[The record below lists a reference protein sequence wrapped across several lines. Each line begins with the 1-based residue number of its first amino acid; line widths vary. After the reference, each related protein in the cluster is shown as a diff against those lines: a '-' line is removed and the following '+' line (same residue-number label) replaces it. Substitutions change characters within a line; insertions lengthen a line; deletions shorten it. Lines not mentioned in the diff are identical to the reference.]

1 MLVVR
6 RASQLSANDFRDLLQ
21 RIELVLHK
29 MREIFRKNTAFPKNA
44 YLCRPE
50 KSNEMHLKQHIP
62 NAITCG
68 NLVSGCLS
76 ILFLTSNMPVKAAL
90 MIFVAGLFD
99 FLDGFAARL
108 LKAHSPI
115 GADLDSLSDVVSFG
129 VAPGFIMYWLMRHGT
144 DVPNVAL
151 FGIAMLPCVAF
162 LLPVFSAIRLAKF
175 NIDDTQ
181 TTTFRGIPAPGMAIF
196 IASLPLALAQ
206 ADHLKD
212 GALGYWACLGITII
226 FSFMM
231 VSRLRFFSFKMKSAT
246 WKGNEVRWIFLIV
259 AVVGLAIFKFL
270 ALPFVMMIYVL
281 LSVFFGEKME

>member
-1 MLVVR
+1 
-6 RASQLSANDFRDLLQ
+6 
-21 RIELVLHK
+21 
-29 MREIFRKNTAFPKNA
+29 MREIFCKNTAFPKNA

-50 KSNEMHLKQHIP
+50 KSNEMQLKQHIP
-62 NAITCG
+62 NTITCG

-76 ILFLTSNMPVKAAL
+76 ILFLSTNMPVKAAI

-99 FLDGFAARL
+99 FFDGFAARL
-108 LKAHSPI
+108 LHAHSPI

-129 VAPGFIMYWLMRHGT
+129 VAPGFIMYWLMSHAT
-144 DVPNVAL
+144 DFPNVAL
-151 FGIAMLPCVAF
+151 FGIAVLPCLAF
-162 LLPVFSAIRLAKF
+162 MLPVFSAIRLARF

-206 ADHLKD
+206 AGHLTD

-226 FSFMM
+226 FSLMM
-231 VSRLRFFSFKMKSAT
+231 VSNLRFFSFKMKSAT

-259 AVVGLAIFKFL
+259 AVVGFAIFRFL
-270 ALPFVMMIYVL
+270 ALPFVMILYVL
-281 LSVFFGEKME
+281 MSVLFAGKME